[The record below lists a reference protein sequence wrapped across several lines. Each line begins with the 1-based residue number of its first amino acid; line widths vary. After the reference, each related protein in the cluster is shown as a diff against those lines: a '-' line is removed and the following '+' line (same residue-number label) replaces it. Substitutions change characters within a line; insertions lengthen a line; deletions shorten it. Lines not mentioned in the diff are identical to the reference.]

1 MEFKNKIKAF
11 YEGMTK
17 MSFNS
22 FKDAREKAALV
33 GKNLFLFK
41 EFDLRGTENLP
52 SESGII
58 FIYNHISNNPNY
70 TLEDNFEI
78 TLDSHFISSMISQNY
93 YQKPGVRVIRYSL
106 DNEKKH
112 SEYYN
117 LFNYIRVYAKG
128 FIPNNVTQ
136 KDLDDSKNIFYSL
149 CHSVLL
155 KKENLIINPE
165 GNSSSTENSPSDF
178 KAGIFKMIIKSKLNP
193 LIVPLVMVNFDYLNS
208 ETTYR
213 CEIKKPFRLSSKLND
228 LNNKKELND
237 FVISFQEEYS
247 IWVDN
252 LRKVTSCYGDE
263 IRLLIE
269 KKNKHSQRKNLIV
282 FYGSSTFRLWDNIE
296 NDFSPFNILNFGFG
310 GAYIEDCLKYFDSL
324 FFDINPN
331 GVVLYVGGNDLSLNY
346 APKKIF
352 NLIKKLTGKFHERL
366 PQCKLFIVSIK
377 PSYHRIKKMKQ
388 IITLNQMIKDYF
400 DKSDRVFYV
409 NIFDLFFD
417 YKKEIIKKYYLIDNL
432 HLSNEGYAVWKR
444 EIHKSIDKE
453 LNYLI

>member
-1 MEFKNKIKAF
+1 MEFKTKTKGF
-11 YEGMTK
+11 YYNISK
-17 MSFNS
+17 RSFNS
-22 FKDAREKAALV
+22 FKDAREKAALF

-52 SESGII
+52 PESGII

-70 TLEDNFEI
+70 TLEDDFQI

-93 YQKPGVRVIRYSL
+93 YKKPGVRVIRHSL

-117 LFNYIRVYAKG
+117 LFNYIRVYSKD
-128 FIPNNVTQ
+128 FIPNKVTQ
-136 KDLDDSKNIFYSL
+136 KELDKSKNIFYSL
-149 CHSVLL
+149 CQSVLL
-155 KKENLIINPE
+155 KKENLIIKPE
-165 GNSSSTENSPSDF
+165 GKSSSTENSPSDF
-178 KAGIFKMIIKSKLNP
+178 KAGVFKMIIKSKLDP

-228 LNNKKELND
+228 EKNKKDLND
-237 FVISFQEEYS
+237 FVISFQEKYS
-247 IWVDN
+247 LWVDN
-252 LRKVTSCYGDE
+252 LRKVSSSYGDE

-269 KKNKHSQRKNLIV
+269 KKNKLSQRKNLIV

-324 FFDINPN
+324 FFDINPK
-331 GVVLYVGGNDLSLNY
+331 GVVLYIGGNDLSLNY
-346 APKKIF
+346 TPKKIF
-352 NLIKKLTGKFHERL
+352 NLIKKLTDKFQERL

-388 IITLNQMIKDYF
+388 IIILNQMIKNYF
-400 DKSDRVFYV
+400 DKSERVFYV

-417 YKKEIIKKYYLIDNL
+417 FKKEIIKKYYLIDNL
-432 HLSNEGYAVWKR
+432 HLSSEGYAVWKR
-444 EIHKSIDKE
+444 EIQKTIFKE

>member
-1 MEFKNKIKAF
+1 MEFKTKIKAF
-11 YEGMTK
+11 YDNISK
-17 MSFNS
+17 RSFNS
-22 FKDAREKAALV
+22 FKDAREKAALF

-52 SESGII
+52 PESGII

-70 TLEDNFEI
+70 TLEDDFQI

-93 YQKPGVRVIRYSL
+93 YKKPGVRVIRHSL

-112 SEYYN
+112 LEYYN
-117 LFNYIRVYAKG
+117 LFNYIRVYAKD
-128 FIPNNVTQ
+128 FIPNKVT
-136 KDLDDSKNIFYSL
+136 KKELDKSKNIFYSL
-149 CHSVLL
+149 CQSVLL

-165 GNSSSTENSPSDF
+165 GKSSSTENSPSDF
-178 KAGIFKMIIKSKLNP
+178 KAGVFKMIIKSKLDP

-228 LNNKKELND
+228 EKNKKDLND
-237 FVISFQEEYS
+237 FVISFQEKYS
-247 IWVDN
+247 LWVDN
-252 LRKVTSCYGDE
+252 LRKVSSSYGDE

-269 KKNKHSQRKNLIV
+269 KKNKLSQRKNLIV

-331 GVVLYVGGNDLSLNY
+331 GVVLYIGGNDLSLNY
-346 APKKIF
+346 TPKKIF
-352 NLIKKLTGKFHERL
+352 NLIKKLTDKFQERL

-388 IITLNQMIKDYF
+388 IIILNQMIKNYF
-400 DKSDRVFYV
+400 DKSERVFYV

-417 YKKEIIKKYYLIDNL
+417 FKKEIIKKYFLIDNL
-432 HLSNEGYAVWKR
+432 HLSSEGYAVWKR
-444 EIHKSIDKE
+444 EIQKTIFKE